1 MNNGCMAILPDRGV
15 ISISGEDATPFI
27 HGLVT
32 QNIETLKPGAATYT
46 TLLTPQGKVLFDFLV
61 LRREGGYLLDCA
73 RAGLSDLTRRLGF
86 YKLRSK
92 VEIADRS
99 DELAVAAVW
108 DASGDVAAPA
118 EGYAFAD
125 PRAEGLGHRLI
136 APADTL
142 RAAAEKHGWTL
153 AEPKDYDA
161 HRIAQGVPEGFKDYE
176 SGEVFAHDACADQ
189 LGGVDFYK
197 GCYVGQEVVSRM
209 HHRGTAR
216 KRFVAVRGKGLPEP
230 GAAVTAGST
239 NLGKLTSVAGGRGLA
254 LVRIDRAGE
263 AMSRGEAIKAGD
275 IPVELVRPGWAAFD
289 FPVPAE

>member
-1 MNNGCMAILPDRGV
+1 MNNGCLAILPDRGV
-15 ISISGEDATPFI
+15 ISITGEDATPFI

-32 QNIETLKPGAATYT
+32 QNIENLKPGTATYT
-46 TLLTPQGKVLFDFLV
+46 ALLTPQGKVLFDFLV
-61 LRREGGYLLDCA
+61 LRHEGGYLLDCA
-73 RAGLSDLTRRLGF
+73 RASLADLNRRLGF

-92 VEIADRS
+92 VEIADKS

-108 DASGDVAAPA
+108 DAPGEAAAPS
-118 EGYAFAD
+118 GGHVFSD
-125 PRAEGLGHRLI
+125 PRAEGLGQRLI
-136 APADTL
+136 APADKL
-142 RAAAEKHGWTL
+142 RAAAEKAGWTL
-153 AEPKDYDA
+153 AEPADYDA
-161 HRIAQGVPEGFKDYE
+161 HRIAQGVPEGLKDYE
-176 SGEVFAHDACADQ
+176 SGEVFAHDACIDQ

-254 LVRIDRAGE
+254 LLRIDRAGQ
-263 AMSRGEAIKAGD
+263 ALARGEAIKAGD
-275 IPVELVRPGWAAFD
+275 IPVELVRPDWAAFD